1 MQSYKKK
8 KIVHLSSINYYFK
21 IHFILNILYIYIYF
35 IEDFIANNAEITET
49 FVGSLSPQAKS
60 IAAIEYLLFKSDLSS
75 TNTEFVNSQN
85 RRDFLK
91 FSSQFLKEQ
100 TDRLQN
106 IWSATGDDYANTFI
120 NNTSSGI
127 QGSFNR
133 YFNGLHNLVDTGKVT
148 KVGKPAGLE
157 NSAVINPELTQA
169 YFSNTSLDIIKANME
184 SIEKAYYNP
193 SGLGINDYVFSIIGN
208 NDLNDLVQIKIN
220 EVKAAVDSVPGNLYD
235 AVITH
240 PTEVENLHTKLE
252 ELRILFAVDLQS
264 ILSIVITSTDNDG
277 D

>member
-1 MQSYKKK
+1 M
-8 KIVHLSSINYYFK
+8 
-21 IHFILNILYIYIYF
+21 
-35 IEDFIANNAEITET
+35 
-49 FVGSLSPQAKS
+49 
-60 IAAIEYLLFKSDLSS
+60 
-75 TNTEFVNSQN
+75 
-85 RRDFLK
+85 
-91 FSSQFLKEQ
+91 
-100 TDRLQN
+100 
-106 IWSATGDDYANTFI
+106 
-120 NNTSSGI
+120 
-127 QGSFNR
+127 
-133 YFNGLHNLVDTGKVT
+133 T